1 MGARSKLNG
10 AVLNGSLLVG
20 YLMILTKRV
29 PFGVSPPVLGV
40 SPLGKNRGLTRL
52 LKNVG

>member
-20 YLMILTKRV
+20 GLIALAS
-29 PFGVSPPVLGV
+29 G
-40 SPLGKNRGLTRL
+40 SPLTGVVIGAIMAVISVIAGDIRL
-52 LKNVG
+52 SGRR

>member
-20 YLMILTKRV
+20 GLSALASGSLLTGVVIGAILAIISVISGDIR
-29 PFGVSPPVLGV
+29 
-40 SPLGKNRGLTRL
+40 LTGR
-52 LKNVG
+52 K